1 MKVEHP
7 FLASGREIKKNL
19 SNIYRPIMFKNI
31 TGATHKLNGLAKFA
45 LSPGFYSSSFSLRS
59 PFSSLVE
66 KSPTKKVSLVNR
78 FPKRY
83 GQICNY

>member
-1 MKVEHP
+1 
-7 FLASGREIKKNL
+7 
-19 SNIYRPIMFKNI
+19 MFNNI

-66 KSPTKKVSLVNR
+66 KSPTKKKVSLVNG